1 MGAAQTKE
9 ELQQIE
15 FQTGQT
21 CGLQTEH
28 PTFSAL
34 GSDIGQTESASVC
47 ESVQPLPKAN

>member
-34 GSDIGQTESASVC
+34 GSDIGQTEGAYVC

>member
-34 GSDIGQTESASVC
+34 GSDIGQTESAYVC
-47 ESVQPLPKAN
+47 GSVQPLPKAN

>member
-9 ELQQIE
+9 GLQQIE
-15 FQTGQT
+15 SQTGQT